1 MIDDQFTD
9 MVHGIMLEFSHKNK
23 QESNRTGLRYT
34 EHTQNPAVGTQT
46 HVSCTAQ
53 TVALVADSFK
63 KIKM

>member
-1 MIDDQFTD
+1 MIDDPFTD
-9 MVHGIMLEFSHKNK
+9 MVHKVLP
-23 QESNRTGLRYT
+23 QEQMNRISNRTGLQYT
-34 EHTQNPAVGTQT
+34 EHTENSRSRHAD